1 MCLCCHET
9 ALNGNV
15 IVLIVRLVMG
25 MLAHCHESDIMGL
38 LVLCHEKY
46 NSDGVVLALC
56 LSTDV
61 LVRNSNYVT
70 VWKTRA

>member
-1 MCLCCHET
+1 
-9 ALNGNV
+9 
-15 IVLIVRLVMG
+15 MG

-38 LVLCHEKY
+38 FVVCHEKY
-46 NSDGVVLALC
+46 NSGGVVLPLC

-61 LVRNSNYVT
+61 FVRNSNYVT